1 MKRLLLAA
9 LLTFAAGSFAAE
21 ATPQWPF
28 DRRAPEELR
37 KMERKVF
44 AHYFSQ
50 FPISI
55 DDGNPDGDYYAKGY
69 LSPDGENGIH
79 RPYGRFINQ
88 RPLPRLPRLVPD
100 WHELDV
106 YDEVRMAA
114 ETGMDGFAYNILTT
128 TGSHWERLLT
138 LMKQVNK
145 YGKGFKI
152 LIMPDMTAEFSEHP
166 ERMVP
171 ALLKIA
177 GDPSLYRD
185 GSGKLVI
192 APYNAYAQ
200 PPQWWK
206 ERLAELKSH
215 GVDVVFMPGFQG
227 WWKYLKDY
235 RELCWGFFDW
245 GTSALDEQLGWRR
258 QALRETDRYGKVF
271 MAPVRPQDCRPRAGM
286 AGEAHNSELFRAMWQ
301 TAIDYNAG
309 WVQLVTWSDYS
320 EGTEIAPSTG
330 TRWAFYD
337 LTAYYTS
344 YFKTGKPPKI
354 ERDAIYWFHRRQ
366 HTDAPYDKTQQTR
379 GPFRIVGTPHNEIE
393 LLGFLKAPGTLRIT
407 LNGKVHEQAFP
418 AGMHSFKIP
427 LECGRPEF
435 SLVRDG
441 RELIRLTG
449 HQEIVRSNPYQDMLY
464 YADGGTAEAPRIW
477 TGPEKKTVAPEL
489 GKLIRQVSF
498 PGFPLVSGKGGKPRE
513 VGFGGSFRIPDE
525 SEAVFHVRRM
535 DVKADHG
542 WVALF
547 LSAATAD
554 GRSRFNLTPR
564 TAKQTYISGS
574 HPGTPF
580 RVVRDNFQVEY
591 PAIYRLRRSGGKLQ
605 FLYGNYVVAEVDEK
619 EYGKLDRP
627 SISIS
632 AEKPED
638 GGLLEFSAIELRRLP

>member
-393 LLGFLKAPGTLRIT
+393 LLGFLKL
-407 LNGKVHEQAFP
+407 P
-418 AGMHSFKIP
+418 AR
-427 LECGRPEF
+427 C
-435 SLVRDG
+435 
-441 RELIRLTG
+441 
-449 HQEIVRSNPYQDMLY
+449 
-464 YADGGTAEAPRIW
+464 A
-477 TGPEKKTVAPEL
+477 
-489 GKLIRQVSF
+489 
-498 PGFPLVSGKGGKPRE
+498 
-513 VGFGGSFRIPDE
+513 
-525 SEAVFHVRRM
+525 
-535 DVKADHG
+535 
-542 WVALF
+542 
-547 LSAATAD
+547 
-554 GRSRFNLTPR
+554 SR
-564 TAKQTYISGS
+564 
-574 HPGTPF
+574 
-580 RVVRDNFQVEY
+580 
-591 PAIYRLRRSGGKLQ
+591 
-605 FLYGNYVVAEVDEK
+605 
-619 EYGKLDRP
+619 
-627 SISIS
+627 
-632 AEKPED
+632 
-638 GGLLEFSAIELRRLP
+638 